1 MKSQFLLVK
10 SLFGLFLVEKNP
22 GNLRDSSRKQGPSA
36 SWSPCFNKVLGG
48 LESPIPWN
56 FIVIPWYPPGWLV
69 SLCFHAKLPTKV
81 AFVPYPWASSCVKFW
96 YFFLGSKSKLH
107 PNGTLS
113 HSWYSWIFSPKYDT
127 INGHFRFLNWTYHI
141 FLVYFSGLNFREYPY
156 KTWPFHDF
164 SIYFS
169 IYWEFHHPNWLSY
182 FSVG

>member
-1 MKSQFLLVK
+1 MKLHSYT
-10 SLFGLFLVEKNP
+10 
-22 GNLRDSSRKQGPSA
+22 
-36 SWSPCFNKVLGG
+36 
-48 LESPIPWN
+48 
-56 FIVIPWYPPGWLV
+56 VIPPGWLV
-69 SLCFHAKLPTKV
+69 SLWFHAKLPTKV
-81 AFVPYPWASSCVKFW
+81 AFVPYPWASSCVKSW

-169 IYWEFHHPNWLSY
+169 IYWEFHHPNWRSHIFQGGRY
-182 FSVG
+182 TTNQIIINHH